1 MKSYF
6 DNGEPF
12 DDGRVPRSRTE
23 IDGWYRGDTISDGE
37 TRGHSTWGVLV
48 LIAAVCVILILLW
61 GVRR

>member
-6 DNGEPF
+6 DNGEQF

-23 IDGWYRGDTISDGE
+23 IDGWYRGDTI
-37 TRGHSTWGVLV
+37 HSRDPSKHPTWIVIGVVAV
-48 LIAAVCVILILLW
+48 LCVIVILLC